1 MPYDFWGK
9 TGTDG
14 KEKSFFQWTI
24 WTCHKKFG
32 IIAYMQVLLLIHFLT
47 GFMLNNNLLIPPKHA
62 FPVIRLLIW
71 FGLGAIAYREGHN
84 DSISWNTP

>member
-24 WTCHKKFG
+24 WTCHKNFK
-32 IIAYMQVLLLIHFLT
+32 
-47 GFMLNNNLLIPPKHA
+47 NSK
-62 FPVIRLLIW
+62 
-71 FGLGAIAYREGHN
+71 
-84 DSISWNTP
+84 